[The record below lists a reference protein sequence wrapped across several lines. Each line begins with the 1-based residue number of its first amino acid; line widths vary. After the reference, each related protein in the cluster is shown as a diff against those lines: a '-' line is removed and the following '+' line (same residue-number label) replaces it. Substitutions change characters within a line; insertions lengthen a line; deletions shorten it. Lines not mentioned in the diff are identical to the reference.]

1 MAEREDHSPIS
12 LKLQCFLYALCY
24 LYSFQYKVINQLVLP
39 IERDK
44 LNLITFILTVTLI
57 VFLFYTS
64 LLSSQKL

>member
-1 MAEREDHSPIS
+1 MAEREDHSSIS
-12 LKLQCFLYALCY
+12 LTSLCLLYAFCY
-24 LYSFQYKVINQLVLP
+24 LYSFQYKVINQLALP